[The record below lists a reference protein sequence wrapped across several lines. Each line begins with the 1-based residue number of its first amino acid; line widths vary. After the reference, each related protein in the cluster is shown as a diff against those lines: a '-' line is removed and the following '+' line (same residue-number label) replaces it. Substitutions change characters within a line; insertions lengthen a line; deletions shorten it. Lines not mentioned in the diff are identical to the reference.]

1 MYVCPIFI
9 DIRMTRIKFNF
20 ILMLLLCGIYTLSA
34 QDTAVRLR
42 LKAGDKASHG
52 AFISTS
58 IEGEHNF
65 NQLFSIRGGAMY
77 SSIGRTA
84 LDVRPALFHDLN
96 WGRIQA
102 EALLQYSRQASI
114 NNTAAGLGL
123 GLDIRWVYA
132 KAGYYYRSISSNS
145 DQITEPLN
153 YFYEFGVRFLEKN
166 ERWDLDFILTN
177 SELFE
182 LERQYQMTALLE
194 GCWNASKNLGINF
207 GVGYKPSGTFHM
219 SSDYYQLFGTLGLC
233 YRW

>member
-1 MYVCPIFI
+1 MS
-9 DIRMTRIKFNF
+9 RIKH
-20 ILMLLLCGIYTLSA
+20 ILVQTLLLCGIYPLSA

-52 AFISTS
+52 AFISSS
-58 IEGEHNF
+58 IEGEHSLDK
-65 NQLFSIRGGAMY
+65 LFSIRGGAMY

-102 EALLQYSRQASI
+102 EAVLQYSRQASI

-123 GLDIRWVYA
+123 GLDIHWVYA
-132 KAGYYYRSISSNS
+132 KAGYYYRSISSKS
-145 DQITEPLN
+145 DKITEPLN
-153 YFYEFGVRFLEKN
+153 YFYELGIRFLEKN
-166 ERWDLDFILTN
+166 DRWDLNFILTN
-177 SELFE
+177 CELFE
-182 LERQYQMTALLE
+182 LERQYQMTALLD
-194 GCWNASKNLGINF
+194 GCWHASKNLGINF